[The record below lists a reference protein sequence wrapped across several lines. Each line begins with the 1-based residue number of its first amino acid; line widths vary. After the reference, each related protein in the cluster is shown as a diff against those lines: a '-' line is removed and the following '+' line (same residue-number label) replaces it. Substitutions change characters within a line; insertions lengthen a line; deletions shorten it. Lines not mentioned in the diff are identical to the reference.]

1 MQRSICL
8 LVKVLF
14 LLLAVACPDI
24 GRAQLKDLKPDDY
37 RLWSTLNI
45 EKISDKGNWVSYA
58 LSYESG
64 NDTLFVKHT
73 TTGKTYAFPKGA
85 DGGFGNE
92 KWFVCRDQNSTLHIL
107 QLAGGKRIA
116 IDGVAQYSIV
126 ADRLVCLRKT
136 ANANALEILDFNGKL
151 LKLISGVTDYKWNPK
166 GTALAYISG
175 TDENQV
181 VGILDATGNNSDK
194 TIATGKNV
202 IFSKPT
208 WHENGKSLAFLK
220 ESNGVTS
227 AMLYDLGTGKLHEAS
242 PKHLVDF
249 PRDYQITSTSFA
261 PLAIATD
268 GKRVFFGMTGNKP
281 RKDETGVQVWNA
293 ADKVIYPLKRLMAG
307 SSLPKIGV
315 WWPESNRFQVLIC
328 DSLSYMMASGDGK
341 YALTWNPDAYEP
353 QNAQFGPIDLY
364 VTDIEK
370 GTTKLL
376 LQKQSGDIKQLMV
389 SPTGKYLSYFRETNW
404 WVYEFAT
411 GAHRN
416 LTKGITSFEESGY
429 DWPGEIPADGNVGWT
444 SGDKDL
450 LLYDRYDIWKF
461 STNGKGAVRL
471 TNGREKQTVCR
482 VMEAPLQI
490 NFSGLRNGTVDLSK
504 GLLLKTQGNGKTG
517 YARWTESNGIQ
528 PIAVKEAL
536 VTQLQKAAHADTFA
550 YLQQQ
555 YDAPP
560 ELMIKRAGH
569 QQELLFQS
577 NSQHF
582 HFHWSHP
589 RDITYKDSRGNP
601 LTGMLIY
608 PAGFDAAKQ
617 YPMVVKIY
625 ENQSASFHVYVNPQR
640 QSSTGFNINDYIVNG
655 YFIFLPDIG
664 YETGNPGVS
673 AVDCVTAAVK
683 AALFEKAIDP
693 LRVGLIGH
701 SFGGYETNFIITQT
715 GLFRAAVSG
724 SGTSDLV
731 SHYLHAN
738 AQSIKPLFW
747 RFESGQFRMGASP
760 FEKPEAYRKNAPI
773 NFAQNVKTPLLQWAG
788 DSDPQVEP
796 SQPMEFH
803 LALRRNG
810 KENILLQYPGEEHT
824 VQKPEFRADLS
835 QKIRDWFGYYLK
847 GNPLPKWMV
856 PDYFE

>member
-8 LVKVLF
+8 LVKALF
-14 LLLAVACPDI
+14 ILLAAACPDI

-37 RLWSTLNI
+37 RLWSTLNS

-73 TTGKTYAFPKGA
+73 TTGKTYAFPKGSE
-85 DGGFGNE
+85 GGFGRE
-92 KWFVCRDQNSTLHIL
+92 TRFVCRDQNSTLHIL
-107 QLAGGKRIA
+107 ELETGKRTTINE
-116 IDGVAQYSIV
+116 VLQYNIV
-126 ADRLVCLRKT
+126 ADRLVCLRKM
-136 ANANALEILDFNGKL
+136 ANTNELAILDFSGKL
-151 LKLISGVTDYKWNPK
+151 LKVIPDVTEYQWNPS
-166 GTALAYISG
+166 GTVLACISG
-175 TDENQV
+175 TDEKRVLEIINV
-181 VGILDATGNNSDK
+181 SEGNTSK
-194 TIATGKNV
+194 TVATGKNV

-208 WHENGKSLAFLK
+208 WQQNGKALAFLK
-220 ESNGVTS
+220 ESHGDTS
-227 AMLYDLGTGKLHEAS
+227 VMLYHIGSGKLYEAN
-242 PKHLVDF
+242 PKQLVGYPHDC
-249 PRDYQITSTSFA
+249 QITATSFA
-261 PLAIATD
+261 PLTIAAD
-268 GKRVFFGMTGNKP
+268 GKRVFFGLTGNKP
-281 RKDETGVQVWNA
+281 RKEETGVQVWNA

-315 WWPESNRFQVLIC
+315 WWPESNRFQVLIS

-490 NFSGLRNGTVDLSK
+490 NFSGLKNGTVDLSK

-560 ELMIKRAGH
+560 ALMIKRAGY

-577 NSQHF
+577 NPQHF
-582 HFHWSHP
+582 RFHWSHP
-589 RDITYKDSRGNP
+589 KRITYKDSRGNP

-608 PAGFDAAKQ
+608 PAGFDAAKK
-617 YPMVVKIY
+617 YPMVVNIY
-625 ENQSASFHVYVNPQR
+625 ENQSASYHVYVNPKS
-640 QSSTGFNINDYIVNG
+640 QSSTGFNATDYAANG
-655 YFIFLPDIG
+655 YFVFLPDIV
-664 YETGNPGVS
+664 YETGNPGLS

-683 AALFEKAIDP
+683 AALTETAIDP
-693 LRVGLIGH
+693 SRIGLIGH
-701 SFGGYETNFIITQT
+701 SFGGYETNFIITRT

-724 SGTSDLV
+724 AGTSDLL

-738 AQSIKPLFW
+738 AQSTKPLFW

-760 FEKPEAYRKNAPI
+760 FENPEAYRRNSPTH
-773 NFAQNVKTPLLQWAG
+773 FASNVQTPLLQWTG
-788 DSDPQVEP
+788 DKDPQVEP
-796 SQPMEFH
+796 NQAMEFH
-803 LALRRNG
+803 LALRRT
-810 KENILLQYPGEEHT
+810 KKPNILLQYPNEEHT
-824 VQKPEFRADLS
+824 IQKPENQSDLS
-835 QKIRDWFGYYLK
+835 QKIREWFGYYLK
-847 GNPLPKWMV
+847 GNPLPDWMMSNI
-856 PDYFE
+856 